1 MLDAG
6 GQETEVTRNWLKQ
19 VPKVSFDTASGL
31 LHWRDG
37 NGKEVAILKFRVA
50 AEGDKNND
58 WVAISADLP
67 LQWSVRI
74 RAPARGQARI
84 MLTEAGTVTIG
95 TCE

>member
-1 MLDAG
+1 M
-6 GQETEVTRNWLKQ
+6 
-19 VPKVSFDTASGL
+19 
-31 LHWRDG
+31 
-37 NGKEVAILKFRVA
+37 LKFRVA
-50 AEGDKNND
+50 AEGDNNND
-58 WVAISADLP
+58 WVAVSADLP